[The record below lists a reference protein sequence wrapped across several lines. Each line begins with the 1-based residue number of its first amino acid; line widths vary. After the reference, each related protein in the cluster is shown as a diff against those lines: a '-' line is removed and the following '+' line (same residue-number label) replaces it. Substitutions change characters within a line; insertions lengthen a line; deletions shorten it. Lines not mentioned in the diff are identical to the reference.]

1 MKKLPFDLVYRNLV
15 RENIPCRGLVVRAVR
30 AAWTLLKVP
39 RGMTAELAVTLVGPT
54 RMRSLNRRWRRT
66 PRATDVLSFPL
77 QHARIAGYTAV
88 SLGDLFICP
97 SVVRAKAR
105 AWGRPVRAQ
114 LKWTIVHGLLHLAGY
129 DHERSSRAAARM
141 AAAERNIMKKL

>member
-1 MKKLPFDLVYRNLV
+1 
-15 RENIPCRGLVVRAVR
+15 
-30 AAWTLLKVP
+30 
-39 RGMTAELAVTLVGPT
+39 MTAELAVTLVGSA
-54 RMRSLNRRWRRT
+54 RIRALNRKWRKT
-66 PRATDVLSFPL
+66 DKATDVLAFPL
-77 QHARIAGYTAV
+77 QHARIEGYTAV

-129 DHERSSRAAARM
+129 DHERGSRAAARM
-141 AAAERNIMKKL
+141 AATERQLLRHID